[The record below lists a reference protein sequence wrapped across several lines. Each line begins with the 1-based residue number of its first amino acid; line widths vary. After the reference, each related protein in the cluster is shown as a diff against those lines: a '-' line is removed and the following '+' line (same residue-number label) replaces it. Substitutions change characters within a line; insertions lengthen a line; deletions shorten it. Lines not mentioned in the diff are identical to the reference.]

1 MIKYETIEELL
12 NAPEG
17 EQYEFKEAKNRFD
30 FQELAKYCCA
40 LANCN
45 GGKIVLGITN
55 DRPRKVVGS
64 TAFEQFSNWC
74 NS

>member
-30 FQELAKYCCA
+30 FQELAK
-40 LANCN
+40 
-45 GGKIVLGITN
+45 
-55 DRPRKVVGS
+55 
-64 TAFEQFSNWC
+64 
-74 NS
+74 